1 MRFEQALAAMREGK
15 TVRLPGLM
23 VGILIQDGAICYE
36 QSIRPADPAVQ
47 LLCEDLMAEDWEVAA

>member
-15 TVRLPGLM
+15 TVRLSGLT

-36 QSIRPADPAVQ
+36 DSLRPAMQ
-47 LLCEDLMAEDWEVAA
+47 LLCEDLMAEDWQVAA